1 MAYWLTTH
9 WPRIKDQPIDKPRF
23 GVWVQQNKR
32 HLIDRVSAEDL
43 VFIYESRSG
52 PTVVRTYIDGSTKHI
67 PRRRGR
73 EGIVAL
79 VQVTD
84 VASEPDDSEPEQ
96 FADGR
101 KAWWRY
107 CAPTRS
113 VNSAGFIPRRKLNSL
128 LGYAPHYV
136 FHGFGE
142 EHSGLKE
149 ISGDLFDRML
159 SEFKASALED
169 ERELIRRAAGHCF
182 GGGGEGPEHK
192 ALKLRIANNPA
203 DVLGEPGLKLWKVEW
218 PLPTGDQ
225 IDLVLKDALGRFVA
239 VEVEVHCG
247 ESELAGPLQCMK
259 YRALLSY
266 FFNRPL
272 SEVRCILVAHSI
284 HSGVVRCSPSF
295 RQKFGLFKVDRCL
308 EI

>member
-9 WPRIKDQPIDKPRF
+9 WPRNKDQSIDKPRS
-23 GVWVQQNKR
+23 GVWVQENKR
-32 HLIDRVSAEDL
+32 HLIDRVAPDDL

-52 PTVVRTYIDGSTKHI
+52 PTVVRKYADGSTKRI
-67 PRRRGR
+67 PRHRGR

-79 VQVTD
+79 VEVTE
-84 VASEPDDSEPEQ
+84 VASQPDDSQPEQ

-107 CAPTRS
+107 RAPTRS
-113 VNSAGFIPRRKLNSL
+113 VNSAGFIPRRRVNSL
-128 LGYAPHYV
+128 LGYARNYV

-149 ISGDLFDRML
+149 ISSDLHNRLL
-159 SEFKASALED
+159 SEFEASAGQD
-169 ERELIRRAAGHCF
+169 EKKRIRRAAGHGF

-192 ALKLRIANNPA
+192 ALKLRIAKNPA
-203 DVLGEPGLKLWKVEW
+203 GLLGEPGLKLWKVEW
-218 PLPTGDQ
+218 SLPTGDQ

-239 VEVEVHCG
+239 VEVEVRCG

-259 YRALLSY
+259 YQLIAELFFQSPPRRSALHPCRAFHTFAGLRS
-266 FFNRPL
+266 
-272 SEVRCILVAHSI
+272 VR
-284 HSGVVRCSPSF
+284 GSPY
-295 RQKFGLFKVDRCL
+295 RDDHGGYHIVP
-308 EI
+308 